1 MSFFVI
7 FIFGAVV
14 IGAGAMLAPAWNTA
28 QPRIGLAA
36 ALALGLV
43 MGGAI
48 FWAMLFGW
56 NTLVID
62 YLLFALVTAI
72 FLGGTLSYGQRRAEK
87 RGEVLED
94 IDQGWPGP
102 RDLLFFVFV
111 GLVFVVPAL
120 VLPVPLGTDAQGFG
134 YLGLMARLGGGF
146 KTLGPWQPEVQ
157 YLYSPGFPL
166 LIAYLSQQLGAGL
179 HTVQFGVAA
188 VLAAL
193 LVWLA
198 YDCGAELRDK
208 RLGRAMAVTMLAGL
222 GLFTAYMDSHY
233 TTLLGLVFGLA
244 MLTYALRFQRDHQWP
259 DAVAAGLMLGAL
271 VLSHPD
277 TTIIIGLGYVPWL
290 ATMWFGRPRPTLRT
304 WLVMALGVPLV
315 ALLAISPWLL
325 NVRDLLGSD
334 IVSPFVRNPDYWRIM
349 IVYHGLWVV
358 PVAVIGAVVGLRT
371 RSQGAIL
378 AVGWLVLVLEFS
390 SVGLLE
396 RLVPG
401 LVAPVLRYDYP
412 FSIAWHG
419 PIIPYAILGG
429 MGLLWLWDRWLAPRL
444 ETSLT
449 RHANVLL
456 GALIVLSLAVLVF
469 NRQMLDL
476 SKGRVGFYGAF
487 ASEADVR
494 AMEWLRENTPPDA
507 YILNFPGTL
516 KDNSHESD
524 WVPVIAERDSVYYRW
539 QPFFRGNETRL
550 AEQERLRAFW
560 HDPADPANADLL
572 REAGID
578 YVIVPQLVAD
588 PASIQT
594 MFRWGEPF
602 TDDIEMRS
610 QAADA
615 PYLRQV
621 FEDAGAAVYVVE
633 AAG

>member
-1 MSFFVI
+1 MPLFVI

-14 IGAGAMLAPAWNTA
+14 IGAGAMLAPAWPTV
-28 QPRIGLAA
+28 QPRVGLAA

-62 YLLFALVTAI
+62 YLLFALVTTI

-87 RGEVLED
+87 RGETLED
-94 IDQGWPGP
+94 ADQGWPGP

-111 GLVFVVPAL
+111 ALVFAVPAL

-134 YLGLMARLGGGF
+134 YLGLMTRLGGGF
-146 KTLGPWQPEVQ
+146 QTLAPWHPEIT
-157 YLYSPGFPL
+157 YLYAPGFPL
-166 LIAYLSQQLGAGL
+166 LIAYLSQQLGVGL
-179 HTVQFGVAA
+179 HVVQFGVAA
-188 VLAAL
+188 VLAVL

-198 YDCGAELRDK
+198 YDFGAELRDK
-208 RLGRAMAVTMLAGL
+208 RLGRAMAVTMLAGV
-222 GLFTAYMDSHY
+222 GLFTAYMDSHF

-244 MLTYALRFQRDHQWP
+244 FLTYALRYLRHRAWP

-290 ATMWFGRPRPTLRT
+290 LTMWWGRPRPTLRV
-304 WLVMALGVPLV
+304 WLVLALGVPLV
-315 ALLAISPWLL
+315 ALLAVSPWLL

-334 IVSPFVRNPDYWRIM
+334 IVSPFSRNPDYWRM
-349 IVYHGLWVV
+349 MLFYHGVWVV
-358 PVAVIGAVVGLRT
+358 PVAVVGAVVGLRC
-371 RSQGAIL
+371 RDQGAIL
-378 AVGWLVLVLEFS
+378 AVGWLVLVLEFAS
-390 SVGLLE
+390 LGLLE

-401 LVAPVLRYDYP
+401 LIAPVLRYDYP

-419 PIIPYAILGG
+419 PIIPYSILGG
-429 MGLLWLWDRWLAPRL
+429 IGLLWLWNRWLEARAGRL
-444 ETSLT
+444 LH
-449 RHANVLL
+449 RAAYGLIGVLVAAAL
-456 GALIVLSLAVLVF
+456 GVLVF
-469 NRQMLDL
+469 NRQLLDL

-494 AMEWLRENTPPDA
+494 AMDWLRENTPPDA
-507 YILNFPGTL
+507 RVLNFPGTL

-539 QPFFRGNETRL
+539 QPFFRGNEASL

-560 HDPADPANADLL
+560 HDPADPANAALL
-572 REAGID
+572 RDAGID
-578 YVIVPQLVAD
+578 YVIVPQLVTD

-602 TDDIEMRS
+602 TDDVEMRS
-610 QAADA
+610 RVADA
-615 PYLRQV
+615 PYLQRV
-621 FEDAGAAVYVVE
+621 FADAGAEVYAVVE
-633 AAG
+633 